1 MGGSGGGGY
10 FSDRRSSGGDGAA
23 SGVVSETAGSSKVP
37 GRLEG
42 SNPGSGAGGGGA
54 VGEDDP
60 CNIRA
65 LATLRSPSPR
75 VVALISVGDELNVGI
90 NTAPGIEVLEALHSV
105 HGHVG
110 VIDCPEEQSIIEC
123 MSQGHRYRARVR
135 RIQGGAVTVD
145 ISRV

>member
-23 SGVVSETAGSSKVP
+23 TGVAGEAAGSSNVP
-37 GRLEG
+37 GRPEG

-54 VGEDDP
+54 ADQGDP
-60 CNIRA
+60 CNIRT
-65 LATLRSPSPR
+65 LATLRSPSAR
-75 VVALISVGDELNVGI
+75 VVALISVGDDLEVRI
-90 NTAPGIEVLEALHSV
+90 NAAPGIEVLEAFHSM
-105 HGHVG
+105 HGRVG

-123 MSQGHRYRARVR
+123 ISQGHRYQARVR

-145 ISRV
+145 ITRI